1 MKQPKITFTINGA
14 VYSLS
19 ASDTEAIRKIP
30 ASDRQHL
37 VVLLEQVKYQE
48 SLSTAA
54 VQQAVDKAKR
64 YSRSATSVPAVSMQP
79 GQKGGNAERL
89 GNGDVDALMARL
101 VLEEKR
107 SRKPA
112 PTKRGVYKVIG
123 VCAVVAVLLVV
134 ML

>member
-19 ASDTEAIRKIP
+19 ASDTDAIRKIP
-30 ASDRQHL
+30 PGDRQHL
-37 VVLLEQVKYQE
+37 IALLEQVKYQE
-48 SLSTAA
+48 SLSLAA
-54 VQQAVDKAKR
+54 VQQAVDKAR
-64 YSRSATSVPAVSMQP
+64 LHSRAAAGIPAAGVQP
-79 GQKGGNAERL
+79 GQVKGHAERL
-89 GNGDVDALMARL
+89 GSGDIDALMARL

-123 VCAVVAVLLVV
+123 VGAVLAVLLVL